1 MWYQKAA
8 GLESGTCK
16 TPRRFVAGLAVAG
29 AGLAGV
35 AFASPAFAAGL
46 GIAGISCVSA
56 AGTATLTFY
65 NDGEPETV
73 FHLTLS
79 DGRGYTVTVL
89 DGEPTPPLVL
99 SGVTASTTLST
110 SWTNEAGYTQNHEGI
125 PLVACEST
133 PAADAT
139 ADFTLQGV
147 PGVGNDV
154 VVPSGQFSTPGQP
167 VWNGDGTVS
176 VTFTAD
182 EGHTFADGSKTK
194 TVKKPEVD
202 TSTPGGPSTPPTDP
216 GHEDDHDTDGEA
228 PAAAPA
234 PEAAPA
240 APNQAQAPASASTA
254 KKAPAP
260 AQAKKNVSAVPEG
273 GSGKAPTAIG
283 DKDANPVLPVG
294 AAIGLVGGIV
304 LVAWRRKQLN
314 QS

>member
-1 MWYQKAA
+1 MWFSKNDGHESAIRKTLRRFAA
-8 GLESGTCK
+8 GLA
-16 TPRRFVAGLAVAG
+16 FAVAC
-29 AGLAGV
+29 LA
-35 AFASPAFAAGL
+35 AAAPAAFAAGL

-154 VVPSGQFSTPGQP
+154 VVPSGEHSTPGEP
-167 VWNGDGTVS
+167 VWSGTQ
-176 VTFTAD
+176 VTVVFTAE
-182 EGHTFADGSKTK
+182 EGHTFEGGSKTK

-202 TSTPGGPSTPPTDP
+202 TSTPGEPPTDP
-216 GHEDDHDTDGEA
+216 GDHDTDEEA
-228 PAAAPA
+228 PATSSA

-240 APNQAQAPASASTA
+240 APNKAQAPASASTA
-254 KKAPAP
+254 KKAPTA
-260 AQAKKNVSAVPEG
+260 AKKNVAAVPQG

-304 LVAWRRKQLN
+304 LVAWRRQQLT

>member
-1 MWYQKAA
+1 MWFRKNDGPASAIRKAPA
-8 GLESGTCK
+8 A
-16 TPRRFVAGLAVAG
+16 FAVGLAFA
-29 AGLAGV
+29 AAGV
-35 AFASPAFAAGL
+35 AAAPAAFAAGL
-46 GIAGISCVSA
+46 GIASIDCPAPGQASLS
-56 AGTATLTFY
+56 FY

-73 FHLTLS
+73 LHLTLS

-125 PLVACEST
+125 PLVACAAG
-133 PAADAT
+133 PVADAT
-139 ADFTLQGV
+139 ADFTLRSK

-154 VVPSGQFSTPGQP
+154 VVPSGQFSTPGEP
-167 VWNGDGTVS
+167 VWNEDGTVS

-182 EGHTFADGSKTK
+182 EGHTFVDGSVTK

-202 TSTPGGPSTPPTDP
+202 TSTPG
-216 GHEDDHDTDGEA
+216 DHDTDEEA
-228 PAAAPA
+228 PATSSA

-240 APNQAQAPASASTA
+240 APNSAQAPAAPNNSTT

-273 GSGKAPTAIG
+273 GSGKALLAIDG
-283 DKDANPVLPVG
+283 QDGVSPILPIG

>member
-1 MWYQKAA
+1 MWLMKNDGHESAIRKA
-8 GLESGTCK
+8 S
-16 TPRRFVAGLAVAG
+16 RRFAVGLAFA
-29 AGLAGV
+29 AACLAGV
-35 AFASPAFAAGL
+35 AAAPAAFAAGL
-46 GIAGISCVSA
+46 GIASIDCPAPGQASLS
-56 AGTATLTFY
+56 FF

-73 FHLTLS
+73 LHLTLS

-110 SWTNEAGYTQNHEGI
+110 SWTRESGYVETDEGVSLGACAAG
-125 PLVACEST
+125 PV
-133 PAADAT
+133 ADAT
-139 ADFTLQGV
+139 ADFTLTGV

-154 VVPSGQFSTPGQP
+154 VVPSGEHSTAGQP
-167 VWNGDGTVS
+167 VWNEDGTVY

-194 TVKKPEVD
+194 TVTKPEVD

-260 AQAKKNVSAVPEG
+260 AQAKKNVAAVPAS

-283 DKDANPVLPVG
+283 DKDANPVLPIG

>member
-16 TPRRFVAGLAVAG
+16 TPRRFVAGLG
-29 AGLAGV
+29 IGIAGLAGV
-35 AFASPAFAAGL
+35 AFASPAFAAGI
-46 GIAGISCVSA
+46 GIADLGCF
-56 AGTATLTFY
+56 TADGQAVVTFY
-65 NDGEPETV
+65 NDGEGDTA

-79 DGRGYTVTVL
+79 DGRAFDVTVL
-89 DGEPTPPLVL
+89 DGRRTPPLNL
-99 SGVTASTTLST
+99 SGVTATTTLST
-110 SWTNEAGYTQNHEGI
+110 SWTNEAGYTQTQEGVQF
-125 PLVACEST
+125 VACADA
-133 PAADAT
+133 PVADAT
-139 ADFTLQGV
+139 ADFVLTPK
-147 PGVGNDV
+147 PGVKNDE

-202 TSTPGGPSTPPTDP
+202 TSTPGGPSTDP
-216 GHEDDHDTDGEA
+216 GDHDTDEEA
-228 PAAAPA
+228 PATSSA

-254 KKAPAP
+254 KKAPA
-260 AQAKKNVSAVPEG
+260 ATTRKNVGAVPEG
-273 GSGKAPTAIG
+273 GSGKALLAIDG
-283 DKDANPVLPVG
+283 QDGVSPILPIG
-294 AAIGLVGGIV
+294 AAIGLVGGIG

>member
-16 TPRRFVAGLAVAG
+16 TPRRFVAGLAVTG

-46 GIAGISCVSA
+46 GIAGIDCPAPGQASLS
-56 AGTATLTFY
+56 FY

-73 FHLTLS
+73 LHLTLS

-125 PLVACEST
+125 PLEACAAG
-133 PAADAT
+133 PVADAT
-139 ADFTLQGV
+139 ADFTLQGK

-154 VVPSGQFSTPGQP
+154 VVPSGQFSTPGEP
-167 VWNGDGTVS
+167 VWNGTQVT
-176 VTFTAD
+176 VTFTAE
-182 EGHTFADGSKTK
+182 EGHTFEGGSKTK
-194 TVKKPEVD
+194 TVTKPEVD

-254 KKAPAP
+254 KKAPA
-260 AQAKKNVSAVPEG
+260 AAAKKNVSAVPEG

-283 DKDANPVLPVG
+283 DKDANPVLPIG
-294 AAIGLVGGIV
+294 AAIGLVGGIG

>member
-1 MWYQKAA
+1 MWFQKAA

-16 TPRRFVAGLAVAG
+16 TPRRFVAGLG
-29 AGLAGV
+29 IGIAGLAGV
-35 AFASPAFAAGL
+35 AFAAPAFAAGI
-46 GIAGISCVSA
+46 GIADLGCF
-56 AGTATLTFY
+56 TADGQAVVTFY

-133 PAADAT
+133 AT

-182 EGHTFADGSKTK
+182 EGHTFVDGSVTK

-202 TSTPGGPSTPPTDP
+202 TSTPGEPPTDP
-216 GHEDDHDTDGEA
+216 GHHDTDEEA
-228 PAAAPA
+228 PATSSA

-240 APNQAQAPASASTA
+240 APNKAPASASTA
-254 KKAPAP
+254 KKAPATSG
-260 AQAKKNVSAVPEG
+260 KKNVAAVPES

-283 DKDANPVLPVG
+283 DKDANPVLPIG
-294 AAIGLVGGIV
+294 AVLGLATGLGLI
-304 LVAWRRKQLN
+304 AWRRRQQLT